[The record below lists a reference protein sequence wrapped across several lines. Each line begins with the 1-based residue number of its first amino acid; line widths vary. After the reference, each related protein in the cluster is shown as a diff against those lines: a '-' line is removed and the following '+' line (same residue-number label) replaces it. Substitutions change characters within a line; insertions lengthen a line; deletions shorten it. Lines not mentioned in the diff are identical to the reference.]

1 MNPQRF
7 EQANIV
13 MLAPKGMDNCSDV
26 HAFHTGQHV
35 ITAWRP
41 TPEEL
46 VKINLG
52 EPVWIWVFGKTMPP
66 VAITCDDPFDLAAA
80 RAKSDAEGL

>member
-1 MNPQRF
+1 MKRPPNMT
-7 EQANIV
+7 EEECADI
-13 MLAPKGMDNCSDV
+13 
-26 HAFHTGQHV
+26 HAFRDGKYV

-52 EPVWIWVFGKTMPP
+52 EPVYLMIVGATMPP
-66 VAITCDDPFDLAAA
+66 VSVTADNPFTPQL
-80 RAKSDAEGL
+80 EEQE

>member
-7 EQANIV
+7 AESNIV
-13 MLAPKGMDNCSDV
+13 MKAPAGMENCCDV
-26 HAFHTGQHV
+26 HAFKDSQHV

-52 EPVWIWVFGKTMPP
+52 EPIWIGILGDSMPP
-66 VAITCDDPFDLAAA
+66 VFVTADRPFV
-80 RAKSDAEGL
+80 EPT

>member
-7 EQANIV
+7 SESNTV
-13 MLAPKGMDNCSDV
+13 MRRPPDMTEEECADV
-26 HAFHTGQHV
+26 HAYADGKIV
-35 ITAWRP
+35 ITAWAP

-52 EPVWIWVFGKTMPP
+52 EPVFLCVHGQTMPP
-66 VAITCDDPFDLAAA
+66 VSLSVGKWCE
-80 RAKSDAEGL
+80 S

>member
-1 MNPQRF
+1 MTAQRF
-7 EQANIV
+7 ANSNIV
-13 MLAPKGMDNCSDV
+13 MMAPRGMDNCCDV
-26 HAFHTGQHV
+26 HAAIGQYENGQPYI

-52 EPVWIWVFGKTMPP
+52 EPVWLHIVSHRMPP
-66 VAITCDDPFDLAAA
+66 VSVTMDNPFQDNI
-80 RAKSDAEGL
+80 KQE

>member
-1 MNPQRF
+1 MTPIRF
-7 EQANIV
+7 KESNVVMKRPLSMSEEQ
-13 MLAPKGMDNCSDV
+13 CFDV
-26 HAFHTGQHV
+26 HAFQNGEQV

-52 EPVWIWVFGKTMPP
+52 EPIWLCLIGPTMQPAL
-66 VAITCDDPFDLAAA
+66 VTADYPFVETESQN
-80 RAKSDAEGL
+80 KIEP

>member
-1 MNPQRF
+1 MNPIRF
-7 EQANIV
+7 TEANIV
-13 MLAPKGMDNCSDV
+13 MTRPATMTAEECRDV
-26 HAFHTGQHV
+26 HAFQDGKQV

-52 EPVWIWVFGKTMPP
+52 EPVWLCLMGPTMQPAL
-66 VAITCDDPFDLAAA
+66 VTADSPFDVTLG
-80 RAKSDAEGL
+80 SPNI

>member
-1 MNPQRF
+1 MIAQRF
-7 EQANIV
+7 AESNIT
-13 MLAPKGMDNCSDV
+13 MKAPAGMPECCDIA
-26 HAFHTGQHV
+26 AFRGGNQV

-52 EPVWIWVFGKTMPP
+52 EPIWLGIIGDTMPP
-66 VAITCDDPFDLAAA
+66 VFVTADNPFIQPE
-80 RAKSDAEGL
+80 EG